1 MKTVDKIPSNLFE
14 FSGKLLDNPPV
25 YYEELLNNLLETHPV
40 VRSFYSPSPIAYYI
54 FSYVDLGIKFLTPNI
69 YGKLFR
75 VPEEEVQKS
84 LKKFGMN
91 YTFDIMHPS
100 DRKIL
105 TEDCFRLAE
114 EIAKEIP
121 ISWRD
126 KVRYSNNYRAMRG
139 DGTYGKYLSQFCVI
153 PDRETGY
160 PLIGLG
166 TITDISDQKT
176 DNKIIFKAEF
186 YDELIGHKEFTK
198 TFIPSDNPLSVLS
211 ERELEIAGAG
221 LDVYEFEPSV
231 TAELKELE
239 NVVLLPHLGSATV
252 ETRTAMGMRALK
264 NVDAFVAGEPLP
276 DRVV

>member
-14 FSGKLLDNPPV
+14 FSSKLLDNPPD
-25 YYEELLNNLLETHPV
+25 YYEGMLNNLLETHPV
-40 VRSFYSPSPIAYYI
+40 VRSFYSLSPIAYYI
-54 FSYVDLGIKFLTPNI
+54 FSYVDLGIKFLTPDI

-121 ISWRD
+121 LTLRD

-176 DNKIIFKAEF
+176 DNKVIFKAEF
-186 YDELIGHKEFTK
+186 YDELSGHKVFSKVFFPT
-198 TFIPSDNPLSVLS
+198 DNPLAVLS
-211 ERELEIAGAG
+211 ERELEIAHLIIQGDSGEEIASK
-221 LDVYEFEPSV
+221 LFISPFTVKAHKRNIFEKMNV
-231 TAELKELE
+231 RRATELAFK
-239 NVVLLPHLGSATV
+239 LGQT
-252 ETRTAMGMRALK
+252 
-264 NVDAFVAGEPLP
+264 
-276 DRVV
+276 